1 MHAASLAVPDCCP
14 HEIENHWIAA
24 KARPKNTM
32 RKVRTINQKDL
43 EHIAL
48 SLVVG
53 GCAAAQMNHSL
64 PVRTER
70 AIIARAVP
78 VKYCTTQY
86 SFLKSQYGFFLEF
99 GRLALKFRCSQTACL
114 IT

>member
-1 MHAASLAVPDCCP
+1 MHAASLAGPDCCP

-24 KARPKNTM
+24 QARRKNTM
-32 RKVRTINQKDL
+32 GKVCTINQKDL
-43 EHIAL
+43 AQIAL
-48 SLVVG
+48 SLLVG
-53 GCAAAQMNHSL
+53 GCAAAQMYHSL

-86 SFLKSQYGFFLEF
+86 AFLQF
-99 GRLALKFRCSQTACL
+99 
-114 IT
+114 

>member
-14 HEIENHWIAA
+14 REIEKHWIAA

-32 RKVRTINQKDL
+32 RKVCTINQKDL
-43 EHIAL
+43 EQIAL
-48 SLVVG
+48 SLLVG

-86 SFLKSQYGFFLEF
+86 AFLQFQYGFFLEF
-99 GRLALKFRCSQTACL
+99 VRLALTFRCSQTACL

>member
-1 MHAASLAVPDCCP
+1 
-14 HEIENHWIAA
+14 
-24 KARPKNTM
+24 M
-32 RKVRTINQKDL
+32 RKVCTINQKDL
-43 EHIAL
+43 EQIAL
-48 SLVVG
+48 WLLVD

-86 SFLKSQYGFFLEF
+86 AFLHFQYGFFREF
-99 GRLALKFRCSQTACL
+99 DRLALTFRCSQTACL
-114 IT
+114 IA